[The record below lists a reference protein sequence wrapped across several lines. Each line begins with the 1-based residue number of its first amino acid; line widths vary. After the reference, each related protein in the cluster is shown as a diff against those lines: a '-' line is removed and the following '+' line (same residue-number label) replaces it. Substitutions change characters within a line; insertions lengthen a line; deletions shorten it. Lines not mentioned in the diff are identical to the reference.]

1 MLRKIAIAAG
11 TLGLCAIGTFIVAG
25 RHLGELSGLVRATA
39 DTTVDRVENQFP
51 VEIHDRKMD
60 HELRHARQELIDRQ
74 VQLNLSRNQI
84 DQLRDEV
91 AKLTASVARRQRL
104 LAEAYPLLKAAIDGQ
119 QTAVR
124 FASTDFT
131 MPDFDGE
138 IDDLM
143 TQQDR
148 ETRQLQ
154 VKRDGLARL
163 EKSLHDGEQAIA
175 EMRHG
180 LETTE
185 QEVAILK
192 SRREQAQ
199 IESSTLD
206 MLTSVTANQQT
217 SGASIGQDV
226 ERLKANVEQIEAR
239 NEARRD
245 TASVNDRQ
253 PRNQISRSWNRL
265 EELKSYHD
273 SFEAQQPPAAQA
285 EKDAEPQVEDA
296 QEVVA
301 ALPETAI
308 N

>member
-1 MLRKIAIAAG
+1 
-11 TLGLCAIGTFIVAG
+11 
-25 RHLGELSGLVRATA
+25 
-39 DTTVDRVENQFP
+39 
-51 VEIHDRKMD
+51 MD

-138 IDDLM
+138 IDDLMQVVGRHSLM